1 VSPLIRFTRRTFR
14 SLKVRNYRLYFFSQ
28 IVSMSGTW
36 MQSVAQIWLVL
47 QLTHSG
53 VALGV
58 VTGLQFAPILLLGAW
73 TGLLAD
79 RVDKR
84 RLVIATQ
91 TSAALLALVLG
102 VLTAAGAIELWMI
115 YGLAF
120 GLGIATAIEIPA
132 RQSFVIEMVGE
143 DDLVNAVGLNST
155 VFTASRVFG
164 PAVAAALIATA
175 GIEWCFFLNA
185 GSFIAVIVAL
195 TRMDPDELQPMPR
208 VPKSKGQVREG
219 FRYVWANPELRLAL
233 MLLAVIGTLAFN
245 FRVLLPL
252 MVTDVFGGGAGVYGT
267 LSAIMAIGTV
277 AGALAAAGSIRP
289 TRRLLIGSA
298 FVFGALIVMAAYAPS
313 LVPEGVILVPLGAVS
328 MIFIATCNSTLQLN
342 SSDAMRGRVMALY
355 SVLFL
360 GTTPIGGPLV
370 GWLSEVIGPRAT
382 FASTGAATLLAA
394 VAAAWAGSKRR
405 ELARGKVIVPE
416 SLPGDPDPNPSRER
430 SSVSA

>member
-1 VSPLIRFTRRTFR
+1 LSPLIRLTRRTFR
-14 SLKVRNYRLYFFSQ
+14 SLRIRNYRLYFFSQ
-28 IVSMSGTW
+28 IVSMTGTW

-53 VALGV
+53 VALGI

-73 TGLLAD
+73 TGLIAD

-91 TSAALLALVLG
+91 TTAAFLALALG
-102 VLTAAGAIELWMI
+102 LLTAAGVVELWMI
-115 YGLAF
+115 YALAF
-120 GLGIATAIEIPA
+120 ALGIATAIALPA

-164 PAVAAALIATA
+164 PAIGALLISTA

-185 GSFIAVIVAL
+185 ASFIAVIVAL
-195 TRMDPDELQPMPR
+195 TRMDLDELRPAPR

-219 FRYVWANPELRLAL
+219 FRYVWSKPELKLAL
-233 MLLAVIGTLAFN
+233 VLLAVVGTLAFN

-252 MVTDVFGGGAGVYGT
+252 MVTDAFGGGAGVYGT
-267 LSAIMAIGTV
+267 LSAIMAVGTV
-277 AGALAAAGSIRP
+277 AGALASAGSLRP
-289 TRRLLIGSA
+289 SRPMLIGSA
-298 FVFGALIVMAAYAPS
+298 FMFGVLIVVAAYAPS
-313 LVPEGVILVPLGAVS
+313 IVPEAIVLVPLGAVS

-342 SSDAMRGRVMALY
+342 SSNAMRGRVMALY

-370 GWLSEVIGPRAT
+370 GWMAETIGPRAT
-382 FASTGAATLLAA
+382 FALTGVATLATA
-394 VAAAWAGSKRR
+394 AAAW
-405 ELARGKVIVPE
+405 LALRGRQPQDEPAAEIPAA
-416 SLPGDPDPNPSRER
+416 SLEMDETEATVR
-430 SSVSA
+430 A

>member
-1 VSPLIRFTRRTFR
+1 LSPLARFTRKTFR
-14 SLKVRNYRLYFFSQ
+14 SLRVRNYRLYFFSQ
-28 IVSMSGTW
+28 IVSMTGTW

-47 QLTHSG
+47 RLTHSG

-84 RLVIATQ
+84 RLVIMTQ
-91 TSAALLALVLG
+91 TAAALLAIALG
-102 VLTAAGAIELWMI
+102 VLTALGVVELWMI
-115 YGLAF
+115 YALAF

-155 VFTASRVFG
+155 VFTAARVIG
-164 PAVAAALIATA
+164 PAIAATLISTA
-175 GIEWCFFLNA
+175 GIEWCFWLNA
-185 GSFIAVIVAL
+185 ASFVAVIIAL
-195 TRMDPDELQPMPR
+195 TKMNADELQPAPR
-208 VPKSKGQVREG
+208 IPRAKGQVREG
-219 FRYVWANPELRLAL
+219 FRYVRSKPELMLALAL
-233 MLLAVIGTLAFN
+233 MAVVGTLAFN

-252 MVTDVFGGGAGVYGT
+252 MATDVFGGGAGVYGT
-267 LSAIMAIGTV
+267 LSAIMGVGTV
-277 AGALAAAGSIRP
+277 VGALAAAASARP
-289 TRRLLIGSA
+289 TKKLLIGSA
-298 FVFGALIVMAAYAPS
+298 FAFGALIMGAAYAPS
-313 LVPEGVILVPLGAVS
+313 LVPEALVLVPLGAVS

-370 GWLSEVIGPRAT
+370 GWLAEVIGPRAT
-382 FASTGAATLLAA
+382 FASTGLATVLAA
-394 VAAAWAGSKRR
+394 VAAWAGLRR
-405 ELARGKVIVPE
+405 RQLAAEALEEPGRTMEELDPMPE
-416 SLPGDPDPNPSRER
+416 PTSL
-430 SSVSA
+430 SA

>member
-1 VSPLIRFTRRTFR
+1 MSPLTRFGRRAFR
-14 SLKVRNYRLYFFSQ
+14 SLRVRNYRLYFFSQ
-28 IVSMSGTW
+28 IVSMTGTW

-47 QLTHSG
+47 RLTHSG
-53 VALGV
+53 VALGL

-84 RLVIATQ
+84 RLVVMTQ
-91 TSAALLALVLG
+91 AAAALLALILG
-102 VLTAAGAIELWMI
+102 LLTAAGAVELWMI
-115 YGLAF
+115 YALAF

-143 DDLVNAVGLNST
+143 ADLVNAVGLNST

-164 PAVAAALIATA
+164 PAIAAMLISTV
-175 GIEWCFFLNA
+175 GIAWCFFLNA
-185 GSFIAVIVAL
+185 ISFVAVIAAL
-195 TRMDPDELQPMPR
+195 VKMDPDELQPVPR

-219 FRYVWANPELRLAL
+219 FRYVRSKPELMLPL
-233 MLLAVIGTLAFN
+233 MLMAVVGTLAFN
-245 FRVLLPL
+245 FRIILPL
-252 MVTDVFGGGAGVYGT
+252 MTTEVFNGGAGVYGT
-267 LSAIMAIGTV
+267 ISAIMGLGTV
-277 AGALAAAGSIRP
+277 AGALAAAGTKGP

-298 FVFGALIVMAAYAPS
+298 FVFGALIVVAAYAPS
-313 LVPEGVILVPLGAVS
+313 LVTETLVLVPLGAVS

-370 GWLSEVIGPRAT
+370 GWLAEVIGPRAT
-382 FASTGAATLLAA
+382 FASTGAAT
-394 VAAAWAGSKRR
+394 VAAALGAWIGLRR
-405 ELARGKVIVPE
+405 RRLARAHAI
-416 SLPGDPDPNPSRER
+416 ER
-430 SSVSA
+430 SASEVLDPEEPAASISA

>member
-1 VSPLIRFTRRTFR
+1 LSPIVRFTRRTFR
-14 SLKVRNYRLYFFSQ
+14 SLRVRNYRLYFFSQ
-28 IVSMSGTW
+28 IVSMTGTW

-47 QLTHSG
+47 GLTHSG
-53 VALGV
+53 LALGI

-84 RLVIATQ
+84 RLVIFTQ
-91 TSAALLALVLG
+91 TAAALLALALG
-102 VLTAAGAIELWMI
+102 ILTAMNAVELWMI
-115 YGLAF
+115 YALAF
-120 GLGIATAIEIPA
+120 GLGIATALEIPA

-155 VFTASRVFG
+155 VFTASRVIG
-164 PAVAAALIATA
+164 PAVAAGLISTI

-185 GSFIAVIVAL
+185 ASFGAVIVAL
-195 TRMDPDELQPMPR
+195 TKMNADELQPVPR

-219 FRYVWANPELRLAL
+219 FRYVRSKPELMLALAL
-233 MLLAVIGTLAFN
+233 MSVVGTLAFN

-252 MVTDVFGGGAGVYGT
+252 MATDVFAGGAGVYGM
-267 LSAIMAIGTV
+267 LSAIMGVGTV
-277 AGALAAAGSIRP
+277 AGALAAAAGRRP
-289 TRRLLIGSA
+289 TKKMLIGSA
-298 FVFGALIVMAAYAPS
+298 FAFGALIVAAAYAPS
-313 LVPEGVILVPLGAVS
+313 LVGEAIVLIPLGAVS

-370 GWLSEVIGPRAT
+370 GWLAEVIGPRAT
-382 FASTGAATLLAA
+382 FASTGVVTALAA
-394 VAAAWAGSKRR
+394 VAAGIGLRKRQ
-405 ELARGKVIVPE
+405 LARAEAATSPSVPDVSTE
-416 SLPGDPDPNPSRER
+416 TVEDV
-430 SSVSA
+430 SSISV